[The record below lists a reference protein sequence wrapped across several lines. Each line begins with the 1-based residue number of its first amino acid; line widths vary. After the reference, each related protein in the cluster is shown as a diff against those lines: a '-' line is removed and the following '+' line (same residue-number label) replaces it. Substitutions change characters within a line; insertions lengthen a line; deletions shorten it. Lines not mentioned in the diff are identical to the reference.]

1 LALLSVRSIAEADAE
16 AWLALRMALWPGSNE
31 DQLRREIGR
40 YFVARGEPL
49 LPHRV
54 FVAERRGAVVGM
66 LEFSLRPYADGC
78 TSSPV
83 PFIEGWYVEP
93 GEHRSGVGRALVKTA
108 ERWALENGYTEMASD
123 ALLKNTDG
131 ERAHKALGFREIERA
146 IHVRKA
152 LTT

>member
-1 LALLSVRSIAEADAE
+1 LAPLSVRSIAKADAE
-16 AWLALRMALWPGSNE
+16 AWFAMRMALWPDSNE
-31 DQLRREIGR
+31 AQLRREVGR
-40 YFVARGEPL
+40 YFVAHGEPL

-66 LEFSLRPYADGC
+66 LELSLRPYADGC
-78 TSSPV
+78 GSSPV

-93 GEHRSGVGRALVKTA
+93 GARRSGVGRALVKAA

-123 ALLKNTDG
+123 ALLENTDS
-131 ERAHKALGFREIERA
+131 ERAHKALGFHEVERA
-146 IHVRKA
+146 IHFRKA